1 MRLFAP
7 SRVGDYGVWV
17 PRHAALCIAWM
28 STIIIIVDVCDGAE
42 MPATDCTLWL
52 MAFPAETPQPIGC
65 PAPWPGAAGA
75 IPSFDRSYF
84 QRIASPLREY
94 GVRSPDL
101 SFEINALHPDYEMGG
116 TCAMLAIFAG
126 SKCVIQGTTCHM

>member
-1 MRLFAP
+1 MHGLDECNHHHYGC
-7 SRVGDYGVWV
+7 SREACGGGLHSMAHGYATVRVNSQSD
-17 PRHAALCIAWM
+17 ALYCPGY
-28 STIIIIVDVCDGAE
+28 SR
-42 MPATDCTLWL
+42 
-52 MAFPAETPQPIGC
+52 GC
-65 PAPWPGAAGA
+65 A
-75 IPSFDRSYF
+75 PSFDRSYF